1 MRLNDIVNE
10 DQINELNALKNI
22 AGALRG
28 ARDGGIKGAVSGY
41 KASKATNQGD
51 AHAKRIVANL
61 KSEFMRTVGGG
72 HPATYDN
79 LIKFLQARGLSK
91 LETIPNPSVAPTATA
106 PVTPET
112 RIDPTLEDVN
122 VGASLS
128 NAQIDGIINNAVKIN
143 YSKIRQAQQGIFEPD
158 DEQPAVD
165 DPATPEEPAASQPVN
180 KTKWTPNEAD
190 MKNVASWADAVES
203 GSQKMDDV
211 PEVYKDLVD
220 QELAQRGV
228 AKGTGAPT
236 PPEPTSTSATPAPES
251 PATPTAPQQPTE
263 PQVQPTSD
271 FVKLKKSYEI
281 LSPQE
286 REKLK
291 QEFEIIDD
299 HDRLA
304 TGTNE
309 SKKLKSNKTVLE
321 FHSKF
326 LGTII

>member
-51 AHAKRIVANL
+51 AHAKRIVSNL

-91 LETIPNPSVAPTATA
+91 LETIPNPSVAPTATVPTPA

-122 VGASLS
+122 MGASLS

-165 DPATPEEPAASQPVN
+165 DPATPEEPVN
-180 KTKWTPNEAD
+180 KAKWTPNESD
-190 MKNVASWADAVES
+190 MKNIASWADAVEA

-211 PEVYKDLVD
+211 PDVYKELVD

-228 AKGTGAPT
+228 AKSTGAPT
-236 PPEPTSTSATPAPES
+236 PAEPEATSATPAPEA
-251 PATPTAPQQPTE
+251 PATTPTTPQQSTE

-309 SKKLKSNKTVLE
+309 SKKLKSNKPVVE

-326 LGTII
+326 LRTTI